1 MTPLSQRSAE
11 TLALE
16 ALTWLVGN
24 DEVLPVF
31 LGSTGVSEADVRQ
44 SANDPEFL
52 GSVLD
57 FILMDDSWVIAFCT
71 QCNRDFSD
79 PMRARAALPGGAQ
92 VNWT

>member
-24 DEVLPVF
+24 DELLPVF

-44 SANDPEFL
+44 RANDPQFL

-71 QCNRDFSD
+71 QSDRDLSY
-79 PMRARAALPGGAQ
+79 PMRARAVLPGGAQ